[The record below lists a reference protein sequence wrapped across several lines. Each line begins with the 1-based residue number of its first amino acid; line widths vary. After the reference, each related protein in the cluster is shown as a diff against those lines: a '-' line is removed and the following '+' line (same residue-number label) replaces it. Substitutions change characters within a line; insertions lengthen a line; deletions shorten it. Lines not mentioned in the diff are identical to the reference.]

1 MMRKFVVYN
10 SAGDILRTGI
20 CPEGAMDLQKADGQF
35 VMEGVANDATQH
47 VVEGKIVDKP
57 PAENPVDER
66 PQQLRDTRNELLQAT
81 DWSQLADAQL
91 SSDQRNKYQAYRQ
104 ALRDLPTHSKW
115 PALDP
120 TDWPTLE

>member
-1 MMRKFVVYN
+1 MMRKFVVYDKD
-10 SAGDILRTGI
+10 GHILRTGI
-20 CPEGAMDLQKADGQF
+20 CPEGSMDLQRSDGQF

-47 VVEGKIVDKP
+47 VVDGKIVDKP
-57 PAENPVDER
+57 PADNPVDER
-66 PQQLRDTRNELLQAT
+66 PQQLRDTRNQLLQAS

-91 SSDQRNKYQAYRQ
+91 SSDQQNNYQAYRQ

>member
-10 SAGDILRTGI
+10 KDGDILRTGI
-20 CPEGAMDLQKADGQF
+20 CPEGSMDLQKADGQF

-47 VVEGKIVDKP
+47 VVDGKIVDKP
-57 PAENPVDER
+57 PAENPIDER

-91 SSDQRNKYQAYRQ
+91 SSDQQKKYQAYRQ
-104 ALRDLPTHSKW
+104 ALRDLSTHSKW
-115 PALDP
+115 PDLNES
-120 TDWPTLE
+120 DWPTLE

>member
-10 SAGDILRTGI
+10 EAGDILRTGI
-20 CPEGAMDLQKADGQF
+20 CPDGSIALQKADGQF

-47 VVEGKIVDKP
+47 VVDGKIVDKP

-66 PQQLRDTRNELLQAT
+66 PQQLRDTRNQLLQAT